1 MSTRTFE
8 GVLHP
13 VFQEEEFILIVAGAI
28 LGTIAGFLQMLLSTR
43 SVRKAAKIEAAKAAE
58 TAAAV
63 ADKVAEVGGELVEG
77 VVGNVPA
84 HVAQAA
90 RKNVFG
96 WRQRMTCSAKR

>member
-43 SVRKAAKIEAAKAAE
+43 SVRKAAKIAAGKAAE
-58 TAAAV
+58 TAKAA
-63 ADKVAEVGGELVEG
+63 ADGVAEVSGELVDG
-77 VVGNVPA
+77 VVSNAPA
-84 HVAQAA
+84 DVAQAA
-90 RKNVFG
+90 SKTVFG
-96 WRQRMTCSAKR
+96 WRQRVACSAKR